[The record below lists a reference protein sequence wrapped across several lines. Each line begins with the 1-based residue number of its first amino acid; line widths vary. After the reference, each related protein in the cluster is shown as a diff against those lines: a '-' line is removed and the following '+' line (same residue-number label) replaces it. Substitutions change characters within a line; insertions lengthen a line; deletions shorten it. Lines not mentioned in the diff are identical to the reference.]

1 MSKNAVTLLGLGL
14 LILTLTST
22 LWIAG
27 LASEPADTNPAA
39 SQLRRTAT
47 LASQPIE
54 ADTVADLSRTFAAV
68 DYTWPPAAPRGVP
81 PLALQQLPRDFADI
95 NDAEQRKSL
104 FLRAV
109 LPIVLMENRRLQE
122 QRDLATLLLKRR
134 LPSEG
139 SAPYRWLKELARE
152 LRVQGDLRQKTVQ
165 TTLLRRLDQI
175 PPALALA
182 QAAIESGWGSS
193 RFALEGNSLFG
204 QWTFDGEAGLEPNAR
219 DAEATHFVAH
229 FPNLRASV
237 RAYMRNLNTNRAYRE
252 FRDARAALRQA
263 RKPLSP
269 TELAG
274 HLQRYSQRGKDYVR
288 ELLRIINGRTLA
300 MLPRPPAA
308 DSRAQVT
315 LAQRSTRPTATGS

>member
-14 LILTLTST
+14 LLLTLTST

-27 LASEPADTNPAA
+27 LASESDDAHPAA
-39 SQLRRTAT
+39 RQLRQTAVH
-47 LASQPIE
+47 AIQPIA
-54 ADTVADLSRTFAAV
+54 ADSVADLRQAFAAF
-68 DYTWPPAAPRGVP
+68 DYTWPPVAPHGVP
-81 PLALQQLPRDFADI
+81 PLALQQLPKDFAGI
-95 NDAEQRKSL
+95 SDAEQRKSL

-122 QRDLATLLLKRR
+122 QRDLATLLLKHRF
-134 LPSEG
+134 PATD
-139 SAPYRWLKELARE
+139 SAPYRWLKELAQE
-152 LRVQGDLRQKTVQ
+152 LHIHGDLHEESVQ

-204 QWTFDGEAGLEPNAR
+204 QWTFNGEAGLEPNER
-219 DAEATHFVAH
+219 DSEATHFVAH

-237 RAYMRNLNTNRAYRE
+237 RAYMRNLNTNHAYRE
-252 FRDARAALRQA
+252 FRNARAALRQA

-300 MLPRPPAA
+300 MLPGLPASKSGPPA
-308 DSRAQVT
+308 T
-315 LAQRSTRPTATGS
+315 LALYGSWPLVTDS

>member
-1 MSKNAVTLLGLGL
+1 MSKNAVTMLGLGL
-14 LILTLTST
+14 LILTLSST

-27 LASEPADTNPAA
+27 QASESTEADD
-39 SQLRRTAT
+39 
-47 LASQPIE
+47 SQPIAHASRPFE
-54 ADTVADLSRTFAAV
+54 AKTVAELSRTFKKF
-68 DYTWPPAAPRGVP
+68 DYAWPPSAPSGVP
-81 PLALQQLPRDFADI
+81 PLALQQLPQDFADI
-95 NDAEQRKSL
+95 SDAEQRKSL

-122 QRDLATLLLKRR
+122 QRDLATLLLKHRF
-134 LPSEG
+134 PPVD
-139 SAPYRWLKELARE
+139 SAPYHWLVDLAKE
-152 LRVQGDLRQKTVQ
+152 LRVKGDLHQDRVQ
-165 TTLLRRLDQI
+165 ATLLRRLDQI

-204 QWTFDGEAGLEPNAR
+204 QWTFDGESGLEPNQR
-219 DAEATHFVAH
+219 DAEANHFVAH

-252 FRDARAALRQA
+252 FRDARAALRRAQQ
-263 RKPLSP
+263 PLSP

-288 ELLRIINGRTLA
+288 ELRRIINGRTLA
-300 MLPRPPAA
+300 MLPEMPAKDSTPAA
-308 DSRAQVT
+308 ILAAWFALPAASDS
-315 LAQRSTRPTATGS
+315 